1 VSKKTCRTHKSWFP
15 EGSTAPLHC
24 WCVVGLLHF
33 SNQLITPISLFGTS
47 PPEAIKL
54 TPLVFS
60 LFLFSG

>member
-1 VSKKTCRTHKSWFP
+1 VKKP
-15 EGSTAPLHC
+15 VAPINLGFLRVQQRHC
-24 WCVVGLLHF
+24 TVGVLSICCAF

-54 TPLVFS
+54 TPLLFS